1 MINYICNSI
10 RRSFR
15 FIRLL
20 LVVLLSR
27 IITVRK
33 PLQKYIITLAKDM
46 ETLTVKDFLIKYSI
60 WEIGLSVGVISGI
73 RKNSSEKVNIVY
85 DGKSYNINLAEFGTN
100 LEEYYNSFKTNT
112 NILLFAFAKIEY
124 IQGFKNKHRELL
136 KEINLSI
143 PETPL
148 FYSVVKQISE
158 LPSSAKS
165 TVLLLGEPGTGKTS
179 FARLIHEL
187 SDRSDKNMIETSNVK
202 LNTSISANELVGHK
216 KGAFTGADK
225 DKDGLIKVADGTTL
239 FIDEIGSLNYDIQD
253 SLLTLL
259 NFNTQSV
266 EFFPMGSTVSEKSD
280 FRLISATTVD
290 PSQMSPALYDRI
302 SDIEIKLPPLKN
314 YINDIDDSYFKQI
327 LKSAIV
333 KLYPEKISAS
343 SDDIPNEFLEILKNS
358 SVYKSY
364 ISTAKFEKNV
374 RGHISEISRI
384 LCTNNNELL
393 HKYLKLQNMS
403 SDENI
408 KEEVIQEVK
417 QSGRPSKITIE
428 IGERIKSL
436 AGQGTTQKRIQELI
450 KKEYNISIDRTTIS
464 RFSNEK

>member
-1 MINYICNSI
+1 
-10 RRSFR
+10 
-15 FIRLL
+15 
-20 LVVLLSR
+20 
-27 IITVRK
+27 
-33 PLQKYIITLAKDM
+33 
-46 ETLTVKDFLIKYSI
+46 
-60 WEIGLSVGVISGI
+60 
-73 RKNSSEKVNIVY
+73 
-85 DGKSYNINLAEFGTN
+85 
-100 LEEYYNSFKTNT
+100 
-112 NILLFAFAKIEY
+112 
-124 IQGFKNKHRELL
+124 
-136 KEINLSI
+136 
-143 PETPL
+143 
-148 FYSVVKQISE
+148 
-158 LPSSAKS
+158 
-165 TVLLLGEPGTGKTS
+165 
-179 FARLIHEL
+179 
-187 SDRSDKNMIETSNVK
+187 
-202 LNTSISANELVGHK
+202 
-216 KGAFTGADK
+216 
-225 DKDGLIKVADGTTL
+225 
-239 FIDEIGSLNYDIQD
+239 
-253 SLLTLL
+253 
-259 NFNTQSV
+259 
-266 EFFPMGSTVSEKSD
+266 
-280 FRLISATTVD
+280 
-290 PSQMSPALYDRI
+290 MSPALYDRI